1 MRAGF
6 GYCTAQ
12 QLKGMRGCIWFLAL
26 LAVAE
31 AYRLPVAQPTPTPP
45 AHVPASAA
53 SLVPALVQTASRV
66 TPADPTGA
74 KPDVCSPI
82 TLDGPQ
88 SYRKRLP
95 RLEDFVVAMGYL
107 FSSTVVIILVPQ
119 FLSIISARSTF
130 GVSVSSNVISLI
142 SSVASFVNAYVL
154 NYYTWGSLL

>member
-1 MRAGF
+1 MLRCVG
-6 GYCTAQ
+6 
-12 QLKGMRGCIWFLAL
+12 LAL
-26 LAVAE
+26 LVAAST
-31 AYRLPVAQPTPTPP
+31 AYRVPRVQPTPTPSFQTTAAAP
-45 AHVPASAA
+45 ALTAA
-53 SLVPALVQTASRV
+53 PLLLVQTDSRA
-66 TPADPTGA
+66 TPSQSDPTGA

-82 TLDGPQ
+82 TLDGHQ

-107 FSSTVVIILVPQ
+107 FSLTVVIILVPQ

-154 NYYTWGSLL
+154 NYYTWGSLSWPRFL